1 VCVTHGPGELGADG
15 SHLEYA
21 AGERLGVGERRRVI
35 ELVGTDQLA
44 RDSRRLAGAS
54 RGHDDSHAR
63 VTQATH
69 GAAARVH
76 HETHQEP
83 ADQRYD
89 TIRDAILTC
98 ARKPT
103 VSLIY
108 GTEPTTKKV

>member
-1 VCVTHGPGELGADG
+1 MYSRRAIGGVTHGPGELGADG

-21 AGERLGVGERRRVI
+21 AGERLGVGERRRVV

-63 VTQATH
+63 VTQAAH

-83 ADQRYD
+83 ADQQRAIND
-89 TIRDAILTC
+89 TFA
-98 ARKPT
+98 
-103 VSLIY
+103 
-108 GTEPTTKKV
+108 